1 MKEQDEAKEAFKK
14 VALGAEN
21 SAYDAIAQLDPEYF
35 EKLKGLYVDGTFGRE
50 GALPRKIKELVM
62 IGITCALNR
71 PRGVRIHCERA
82 LTLGATPREM
92 LEVME
97 VAAIPGGMPG
107 LWLGVETLQD
117 VLKSRRQEFK

>member
-1 MKEQDEAKEAFKK
+1 
-14 VALGAEN
+14 
-21 SAYDAIAQLDPEYF
+21 
-35 EKLKGLYVDGTFGRE
+35 
-50 GALPRKIKELVM
+50 M